1 MMIKMPKQGSQL
13 SASTKWKK
21 VAFRLLLIAAVAAVA
36 ALTGNCPILRMF
48 GVPCPGCGMTRAC
61 AALLRLDFRAAAA
74 YHPLVFVLIP
84 GLLYFIF
91 RELLPF
97 SLSRKAETIL
107 LAAFMVAL
115 VAVYCYRM
123 FISHAAVLETDFS
136 SSVFYK
142 IISFVKG
149 LRT

>member
-1 MMIKMPKQGSQL
+1 MPKQDAQL
-13 SASTKWKK
+13 QLCERWKK
-21 VAFRLLLIAAVAAVA
+21 TAFRLLLITISIVVVT
-36 ALTGNCPILRMF
+36 LMGGCPIRRF
-48 GVPCPGCGMTRAC
+48 WGVSCPGCGMTRAC
-61 AALLRLDFRAAAA
+61 VALLRLDFLAAAA